1 MSSKLLPNKSAR
13 QVESQGPPGSLV
25 WRIVA
30 YQREEALK
38 RRAAGETLA
47 SIAKSYLLWSTKT
60 TGGTGRNTPV
70 RPPMTN
76 VNDEADCRQHRR
88 LEHDPTT
95 EHREQPVEDFD
106 ARRRRDDR

>member
-38 RRAAGETLA
+38 RNDGKAAHGIFEE
-47 SIAKSYLLWSTKT
+47 LL
-60 TGGTGRNTPV
+60 R
-70 RPPMTN
+70 
-76 VNDEADCRQHRR
+76 
-88 LEHDPTT
+88 
-95 EHREQPVEDFD
+95 
-106 ARRRRDDR
+106 